1 MKIRCS
7 NAADRDTLVVIL
19 ARNGYT
25 VRQVKEKAPGKG
37 VSSYYVQVVEDGA

>member
-1 MKIRCS
+1 MKILVS
-7 NAADRDTLVVIL
+7 KAEDRDTMVVIL

-37 VSSYYVQVVEDGA
+37 VSSYYVEVVEDGA